1 MLPRYTSDYRTLFW
15 ALVLFPVVPALGY
28 ARPALLPW
36 LVPIALYTSY
46 CTGVLTHNHTHV
58 PVFRARW
65 ANDAFGAW
73 LSIFYGC
80 PIAAWIPTHLENH
93 HRHLDG
99 PEDVTRTSRR
109 SPKHDLWQAL
119 VYTTACAN
127 WQRPLIAGY
136 VRRSYARRGR
146 HWRVFRNQAATLV
159 VTHAGML
166 ALSLALHGAAGI
178 LVYVLAFGLPAVL
191 APSFMQFTNYIQ
203 HVHCDP
209 ASADNHS
216 RNFVDRT
223 ANWFLFDGGYH
234 TVHHERPS
242 THWSRYA
249 ELHRE
254 RASRIHPSLCR
265 HSVLSFCFETYVL
278 GAFCARF
285 RTRPL
290 AELPTLPLASAL
302 GPATNATPRHRA
314 LSLAPQVTAGDS

>member
-15 ALVLFPVVPALGY
+15 ALVLFPVVPALAY
-28 ARPALLPW
+28 AEPGLLPW
-36 LVPIALYTSY
+36 LVPVTLYTSY
-46 CTGVLTHNHTHV
+46 CVGVLTHNHTHV
-58 PVFRARW
+58 PVFMARW

-99 PEDVTRTSRR
+99 PEDVTHTSRR
-109 SPKHDLWQAL
+109 SPTHDLWQAL
-119 VYTTACAN
+119 AYTMACAN
-127 WQRPLIAGY
+127 WQRPLIANY
-136 VRRSYARRGR
+136 VRRAYARRGR
-146 HWRVFRNQAATLV
+146 HWKVFRNQAATLV
-159 VTHAGML
+159 ATHTGML
-166 ALSLALHGAAGI
+166 ALALALHGAAGVF
-178 LVYVLAFGLPAVL
+178 VYALAFGLPA
-191 APSFMQFTNYIQ
+191 AISPSFMQFTNYIQ

-216 RNFVDRT
+216 RNFVNRT
-223 ANWFLFDGGYH
+223 VNWFVFDGGYH

-249 ELHRE
+249 ALHGE

-265 HSVLSFCFETYVL
+265 HSVLSFCIETYVL
-278 GAFCARF
+278 GAFSARF

-290 AELPTLPLASAL
+290 APRPTPPALPRAGAL
-302 GPATNATPRHRA
+302 GSATIATPE
-314 LSLAPQVTAGDS
+314 VFET